1 MRGYSVQVEEEGNAE
16 GRALMA
22 NVFFGKIPWPR
33 PFTTGCGSDDGGDG
47 NRIIPRERVLLA
59 S

>member
-1 MRGYSVQVEEEGNAE
+1 MEEEGNAE